1 LSLDSS
7 GKGTEVVP
15 WVVAVDRARI
25 QRQAVGPYCSRSTV
39 IGFTAWLGE
48 LAPRTPPKRRRQR
61 QDHSGHHRWVQR
73 FHVVKAG
80 PPPLSASPVEPYG
93 AKEQVGAEQPRCS
106 SKAGWRL
113 SHVSPWSDSQRR
125 V

>member
-1 LSLDSS
+1 MGRRGRSRANTKAKPSALTAPAAPSS
-7 GKGTEVVP
+7 GSP
-15 WVVAVDRARI
+15 
-25 QRQAVGPYCSRSTV
+25 
-39 IGFTAWLGE
+39 AWLGE